1 MSPAET
7 VVADRRLKHLLLAVF
22 LAVAALLR
30 FHGITDND
38 MWADELFSWQQ
49 ATSSFAAL
57 IEQLGGDIHP
67 PLYFLLLKLFVAVF
81 GDSLFSLRLF
91 SVIPSVLTVG
101 LLFNLAWQ
109 RTNPATAVLAASII
123 LFSPA
128 SIYYAHQVRSY
139 ALCEMTT
146 ILVLTSLLHYLE
158 SRRGHHLLIFLLLC
172 TGLNYLHFIGP
183 FFLAGIG
190 ALALWLRLVG
200 RIDNRQFWSVFAVL
214 AISGAALV
222 PWLWFLLGRSH
233 MVAAQANVYTGL
245 NGVIEAIKVFVKLL
259 GGFFP
264 VLPAL
269 LIWAAGLW
277 WHMRRTG
284 PADDASDIST
294 LWMTHILALVP
305 FALFAL
311 EGIVGGPFIR
321 LHPAIIALPWLAL
334 LLACCLMAMPWRW
347 RWILGPLYGVAL
359 LYAGSTIPYRISQVA
374 FSKVL
379 DYAMAQKLTDLIV
392 YSEELA
398 NTQTFLNGNAVK
410 FIDVRAIPPDLCG
423 KRVGVEVPANDAAYD
438 KERHLLVYGLTAP
451 GGRQS
456 QYALPQKM
464 TLLHVENF
472 DYENTWKLGV
482 TYRYQLY
489 IFDTGPCRSPD
500 TEARN

>member
-7 VVADRRLKHLLLAVF
+7 VVADRRLKHLLLAAF

-30 FHGITDND
+30 LHGITDND

-49 ATSSFAAL
+49 ATSSFAAQ

-67 PLYFLLLKLFVAVF
+67 PLYFLLLKLFVAFF

-101 LLFNLAWQ
+101 LLFNLAWR
-109 RTNPATAVLAASII
+109 RTDKATAILAASII
-123 LFSPA
+123 LFAPA

-146 ILVLTSLLHYLE
+146 ILVLAALLRYLE
-158 SRRGHHLLIFLLLC
+158 SRRVLHLLAFLFLC
-172 TGLNYLHFIGP
+172 IGLNYLHFIGP
-183 FFLAGIG
+183 FFLAGIF
-190 ALALWLRLVG
+190 AYTLWLRVAG
-200 RIDNRQFWSVFAVL
+200 RIDSHLFWSVFAAL
-214 AISGAALV
+214 AVSGAALV
-222 PWLWFLLGRSH
+222 PWLWFQLGRSH
-233 MVAAQANVYTGL
+233 MVAAQANVYAGL
-245 NGVIEAIKVFVKLL
+245 SGVIEAIKVFVKLL

-264 VLPAL
+264 AIPAL
-269 LIWAAGLW
+269 LIWVGGLW
-277 WHMRRTG
+277 WRMR
-284 PADDASDIST
+284 PASPAVAAGCNST
-294 LWMTHILALVP
+294 LWMAHILALVP

-311 EGIVGGPFIR
+311 EGVVGGPFIR

-334 LLACCLMAMPWRW
+334 LLACCLMAMPRRW
-347 RWILGPLYGVAL
+347 RWILGLIYGVAL
-359 LYAGSTIPYRISQVA
+359 LYAGITIPYRISQVPFA
-374 FSKVL
+374 KVL
-379 DYAMAQKLTDLIV
+379 DYAAAQKLTDLIV

-398 NTQTFLNGNAVK
+398 NTQTFLGRDAVK
-410 FIDVRAIPPDLCG
+410 FIDVRAIPTALCG

-438 KERHLLVYGLTAP
+438 KEQHQLVYGLVAP

-456 QYALPQKM
+456 RYTLPRKM

-482 TYRYQLY
+482 IHRYQLY
-489 IFDTGPCRSPD
+489 IFDTGPCPAPD
-500 TEARN
+500 TESRN